1 MHTKIQVALV
11 HGISR
16 RKHNENHH
24 AAKYSAPEI
33 GIAEFSVE
41 NGFAASVNYD
51 TFSLDAPDYEEGET
65 I

>member
-1 MHTKIQVALV
+1 ME
-11 HGISR
+11 
-16 RKHNENHH
+16 HNENHH
-24 AAKYSAPEI
+24 AVKYSAPEI